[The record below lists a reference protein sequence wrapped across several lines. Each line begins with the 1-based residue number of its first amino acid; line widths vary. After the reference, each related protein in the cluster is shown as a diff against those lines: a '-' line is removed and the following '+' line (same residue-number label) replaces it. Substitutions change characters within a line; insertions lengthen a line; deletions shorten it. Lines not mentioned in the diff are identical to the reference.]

1 MKKVILSSFL
11 IFGFGAYILH
21 IRILGTTAPVILTPE
36 PNKPKVAL
44 SLPEYNLI
52 TTEPKPSNN
61 TTQNTTPTQIS
72 NPVII
77 KPKPVIVPPPVIN
90 TGKYKNGNYTGDSID
105 ASYGYVQVKVIV
117 SGGKI
122 ADVQFL
128 SYPDSRSTSV
138 RINSRAMPY
147 LISEAIYTQ
156 DSNVDAV
163 SGASF
168 TSAAFNESLS
178 SALSQ
183 ART

>member
-21 IRILGTTAPVILTPE
+21 IRILGTTAPVVLTPE

-44 SLPEYNLI
+44 YLPEYNLI
-52 TTEPKPSNN
+52 TTEPKPSNT
-61 TTQNTTPTQIS
+61 TTQNTTTTQT

-77 KPKPVIVPPPVIN
+77 NPKPVIVPPPPVIN
-90 TGKYKNGNYTGDSID
+90 TGKYKNGSYTGDSID

-138 RINSRAMPY
+138 RINSKAMPY
-147 LISEAIYTQ
+147 LISEALVAQ
-156 DSNVDAV
+156 DSNVD
-163 SGASF
+163 GYASASY
-168 TSAAFNESLS
+168 TSQAFIESLS

>member
-21 IRILGTTAPVILTPE
+21 IRILGTTALVVLTPE

-44 SLPEYNLI
+44 SLPEYNSI
-52 TTEPKPSNN
+52 KIEPKPSN
-61 TTQNTTPTQIS
+61 TTNQNITNNQT
-72 NPVII
+72 NPFII
-77 KPKPVIVPPPVIN
+77 NPKPVIVPPPVIN
-90 TGKYKNGNYTGDSID
+90 TGKYKNGSYTGDSID
-105 ASYGYVQVKVIV
+105 ASYGYVQVKVII

-128 SYPDSRSTSV
+128 SYPDSRSTS
-138 RINSRAMPY
+138 RTLNAKAMPY
-147 LISEAIYTQ
+147 LISEALVAQ
-156 DSNVDAV
+156 DSNVD
-163 SGASF
+163 GYASASY
-168 TSAAFNESLS
+168 TSQAFIESLS

>member
-21 IRILGTTAPVILTPE
+21 IRILGTTAPVVLTPE

-52 TTEPKPSNN
+52 TTEPKPSNTT
-61 TTQNTTPTQIS
+61 TTQT

-77 KPKPVIVPPPVIN
+77 NPKPVIVPPPVIN
-90 TGKYKNGNYTGDSID
+90 TGKYKNGSYTGDSID

-128 SYPDSRSTSV
+128 SYPNSRSTS
-138 RINSRAMPY
+138 RNLNAKAMPY
-147 LISEAIYTQ
+147 LISEALVAQ
-156 DSNVDAV
+156 DSNVD
-163 SGASF
+163 GYASASY
-168 TSAAFNESLS
+168 TSQAFIESLS

>member
-21 IRILGTTAPVILTPE
+21 IRILGTTAPVVLTPE

-52 TTEPKPSNN
+52 TTEPKPSNTT
-61 TTQNTTPTQIS
+61 TTQT

-77 KPKPVIVPPPVIN
+77 NPKPVIVPPPVIN
-90 TGKYKNGNYTGDSID
+90 TGKYKNGTYTGDSID

-128 SYPDSRSTSV
+128 SYPNSRSTS
-138 RINSRAMPY
+138 RNLNAKAMPY
-147 LISEAIYTQ
+147 LISEALVAQ
-156 DSNVDAV
+156 DSNVD
-163 SGASF
+163 GYASASY
-168 TSAAFNESLS
+168 TSQAFIESLS